1 MKKLFAITLLLLT
14 GLTASAQGTW
24 STGMNEADE
33 LKGEKGG
40 PYYCYDL
47 EGMGSFVLW
56 DWEDWSFKILT
67 EKGTFDVWYD
77 KAKIRHYILFTMGL
91 YTEEGKLVE
100 KFDDALEADHIE
112 MKSAWMNKKWTHYI
126 YDRKKIKKMFRALKS
141 GNGYVRIV
149 CKRRGQP
156 DFDLKITPYNL

>member
-47 EGMGSFVLW
+47 EGMG
-56 DWEDWSFKILT
+56 
-67 EKGTFDVWYD
+67 
-77 KAKIRHYILFTMGL
+77 ILFYGT
-91 YTEEGKLVE
+91 GKTGHLRFSQKKE
-100 KFDDALEADHIE
+100 RLMCGMTRIKYGITFFSRWRYIQ
-112 MKSAWMNKKWTHYI
+112 MKA
-126 YDRKKIKKMFRALKS
+126 
-141 GNGYVRIV
+141 
-149 CKRRGQP
+149 
-156 DFDLKITPYNL
+156 NLLRSLMTRWKPTI